1 MPTWLPLCLHI
12 SANSAVKYCSEN
24 VFSCREIMLLRNDQN
39 YYRAGKKR
47 QYFHYS
53 SILSFK
59 LENNSMKLLYLSLN
73 KVKKNNFLQ
82 IANILGKIKA
92 ILKSFSKHS
101 CFKEN

>member
-1 MPTWLPLCLHI
+1 
-12 SANSAVKYCSEN
+12 
-24 VFSCREIMLLRNDQN
+24 MLLRNDQN
-39 YYRAGKKR
+39 YYRAGKKKDNISIIL
-47 QYFHYS
+47 QYS
-53 SILSFK
+53 VQKNLK